1 MIRLKWRKSGENGH
15 ALSEKSAHK
24 ADAQASRPSL
34 KSVASEQKFPRK
46 LTSQGSV
53 VNWIQ
58 PGINA
63 SFAEF

>member
-53 VNWIQ
+53 VN
-58 PGINA
+58 
-63 SFAEF
+63 